1 MRDARTS
8 PVCTPRFACS
18 SALLVGS
25 WTTGVSDMQVTDAP
39 AYLGKCMQKLS
50 QEQGGAV
57 QPLLGQLSQSS
68 QAQLQEL
75 TQRGASQP
83 SLS

>member
-1 MRDARTS
+1 
-8 PVCTPRFACS
+8 
-18 SALLVGS
+18 
-25 WTTGVSDMQVTDAP
+25 MQVTDAP